1 MAYKIIGDSCTD
13 LTNDL
18 KNNMHVQIVP
28 LSINV
33 DDEIIFDDE
42 TFNQEEFLN
51 KMEKSPNCP
60 KSSCPS
66 PDTYMELFEGDED
79 VFVVTLSSN
88 LSGSYNSAELAK
100 KLYLDENPNKNIA
113 IIDSKSASVGQTL
126 IVKKI
131 YEYAEEGKS
140 FDDIVKL
147 VELYRDEQKTKF
159 VLENLD
165 TLRKNGRLNSLQA
178 IIVSALNIKPVMGS
192 TPEGTICKV
201 GQSRGIQKALS
212 LMAKFIEEDAGN
224 VKDKT
229 LGIAHCNNFERAVF
243 VKDEILKKLP
253 FKDFLIV
260 NTGGISTMY
269 ANRGGVIVSY

>member
-1 MAYKIIGDSCTD
+1 MSYKIIGDSCTD
-13 LTNDL
+13 LTNDI
-18 KNNMHVQIVP
+18 KNNMHVQLVP
-28 LSINV
+28 LSINL
-33 DDEIIFDDE
+33 DDEIIYDDE
-42 TFNQEEFLN
+42 TFNQEDFLN
-51 KMEKSPNCP
+51 KMENCPNCP

-66 PDTYMELFEGDED
+66 PETYMKLYEGVED
-79 VFVVTLSSN
+79 VYVVTLSSN

-100 KLYLDENPNKNIA
+100 NIYLEEHPNKNIA

-140 FDDIVKL
+140 FNEIVNL

-178 IIVSALNIKPVMGS
+178 IIVNALNIKPIMGS

-201 GQSRGIQKALS
+201 GQTRGIQKALS
-212 LMAKFIEEDAGN
+212 LMAKYIEEDAGN
-224 VKDKT
+224 VKEKT
-229 LGIAHCNNFERAVF
+229 LGIAHCNNFERAIF

-253 FKDFLIV
+253 FKDWLIV

-269 ANRGGVIVSY
+269 ANRGWIIVSY

>member
-13 LTNDL
+13 LTNDM
-18 KNNMHVQIVP
+18 KHKMHVQIVS
-28 LSINV
+28 LSISL
-33 DDEIIFDDE
+33 DDEIIYDDE
-42 TFNQEEFLN
+42 TFNQEDFLN
-51 KMEKSPNCP
+51 KLEKSPNCP

-66 PDTYMELFEGDED
+66 PDTYMELFRGTED
-79 VFVVTLSSN
+79 IYVVTLSSN

-100 KLYLDENPNKNIA
+100 KLYLEEHPYKNIA
-113 IIDSKSASVGQTL
+113 IIDSRSASVGQTL

-140 FDDIVKL
+140 FEEIVKL
-147 VELYRDEQKTKF
+147 VEQFRDEQKTKF

-178 IIVSALNIKPVMGS
+178 IIVSALNIKPIMGS
-192 TPEGTICKV
+192 TPEGTICKI

-212 LMAKFIEEDAGN
+212 LMAKYIEEDAGN
-224 VKDKT
+224 VKEKT
-229 LGIAHCNNFERAVF
+229 LGIAHCNNFERATF
-243 VKDEILKKLP
+243 VKDEILKRLP
-253 FKDFLIV
+253 FKDWLIV

>member
-1 MAYKIIGDSCTD
+1 MSFKIIGDSCTD
-13 LTNDL
+13 LTNDM
-18 KNNMHVQIVP
+18 KNKMNVQLVP
-28 LSINV
+28 LSINL
-33 DDEIIFDDE
+33 DEDIIYDDE
-42 TFNQEEFLN
+42 TFNQEDFLN

-66 PDTYMELFEGDED
+66 PETYMKLYEGIED

-100 KLYLDENPNKNIA
+100 KIYLEEHPNKNIA

-140 FDDIVKL
+140 FNEIVKL

-178 IIVSALNIKPVMGS
+178 IIVNALNIKPIMGS

-224 VKDKT
+224 VKEKT
-229 LGIAHCNNFERAVF
+229 LGIAHCNNFERAIF
-243 VKDEILKKLP
+243 LKDEILKRLP
-253 FKDFLIV
+253 FKDWLIV
-260 NTGGISTMY
+260 NTGGISSMY

>member
-13 LTNDL
+13 LTIDL
-18 KNNMHVQIVP
+18 KNRMHVQIVP
-28 LSINV
+28 LSIHV

-42 TFNQEEFLN
+42 TFNQEEFLS
-51 KMEKSPNCP
+51 KMEKSSNCP

-66 PDTYMELFEGDED
+66 PDTYMKLYEGDED
-79 VFVVTLSSN
+79 VYVVTLSSN

-113 IIDSKSASVGQTL
+113 IIDSKNASVGQTL

-131 YEYAEEGKS
+131 YEYAEEGKK
-140 FDDIVKL
+140 FHEIVKL
-147 VELYRDEQKTKF
+147 VEQYRDGQKTKF

-229 LGIAHCNNFERAVF
+229 LGIAHCNNFERANY
-243 VKDEILKKLP
+243 VKDEILKRLP